1 MLCFQHAR
9 PLYCA
14 LRPAKTLL
22 SSVRQ
27 SKNPINQLPRN
38 SPPKHNK
45 RRNEL
50 CEVVRVLRS
59 GIRDGYRLCVPD
71 RDIRR
76 SHGRHNRFFPH
87 YDYSRSVHLLEDTT
101 QPLQTRFDSAF
112 ACIIGM
118 FCTNILFMPTW
129 KLFPPYFPKK
139 WSNGMVVF
147 VMTIL
152 SLLVWFVS
160 AIALALLQQWM
171 ASLGVSMFAFCF
183 CLLLLSVVC
192 GAALCWHLP
201 PAPAGKNKV
210 KWYVHFLRGF
220 VASLAILASG
230 ILSQTGSG
238 VAAGA
243 VSTFPAMFITTM
255 VSVSLSQG
263 ADVSTGAI
271 GPLLLGGDT

>member
-1 MLCFQHAR
+1 MNFVKLFVSSGVAFVMAIAFAYLIETFGGATGGIIASF
-9 PLYCA
+9 PTTII
-14 LRPAKTLL
+14 PA
-22 SSVRQ
+22 VY
-27 SKNPINQLPRN
+27 I
-38 SPPKHNK
+38 
-45 RRNEL
+45 
-50 CEVVRVLRS
+50 
-59 GIRDGYRLCVPD
+59 I
-71 RDIRR
+71 
-76 SHGRHNRFFPH
+76 
-87 YDYSRSVHLLEDTT
+87 LEDTT

-171 ASLGVSMFAFCF
+171 FSLGVSMFAFCF

-271 GPLLLGGDT
+271 GPLLLGGNT